1 MKELR
6 DEKVVSIEKTR
17 LTPFGT
23 GFSAT
28 SAASVPIGAE
38 LKAIDKP
45 KYELKDI
52 KIIKKTVQKKSMT
65 LEKWL
70 LQLKNLLQEC
80 LWNFLKMN

>member
-6 DEKVVSIEKTR
+6 DEKVVSIEKSR

-45 KYELKDI
+45 KYELKRYQNY
-52 KIIKKTVQKKSMT
+52 QKRRYKRRV
-65 LEKWL
+65 
-70 LQLKNLLQEC
+70 
-80 LWNFLKMN
+80 